1 MILSPSILSADF
13 AALGREIK
21 IVEDAGAQ
29 WLHVDVMDGVFVPQI
44 TIGEPVL
51 KSIRK
56 ITGLFLDVHIMITH
70 PERHIEAFA
79 KAGADSITFH
89 LEAAKDPA
97 EVIRLI
103 HENGIKAGISIKPG
117 TPVEALKPLLLEQKA
132 PVELILLMS
141 VEPGFGGQKF
151 MEGSFEKLK
160 GLKSLAIEMPKPPLI
175 EVDGG
180 VNRDN
185 ASRLMELGA
194 DALVA
199 GSAVFGTKDAD
210 REKAIAENAGFF
222 LGL

>member
-21 IVEDAGAQ
+21 TVEDAGAQ

-44 TIGEPVL
+44 TIGEPVI

-56 ITGLFLDVHIMITH
+56 ITELFLDVHIMITK
-70 PERHIEAFA
+70 PEQHIEAFA

-89 LEAAKDPA
+89 LEAAEDPA

-103 HENGIKAGISIKPG
+103 REAGIKAGISIKPG
-117 TPVEALKPLLLEQKA
+117 TPVDALKPLLLEQKA

-151 MEGSFEKLK
+151 IETSYEKLEQ
-160 GLKSLAIEMPKPPLI
+160 LKKLAMQMPVPPLI

-180 VNRDN
+180 VNREN
-185 ASRLMELGA
+185 AARLIELGA

-199 GSAVFGTKDAD
+199 GSAVFGTKEAD
-210 REKAIAENAGFF
+210 REKAIAENARFF
-222 LGL
+222 LDL